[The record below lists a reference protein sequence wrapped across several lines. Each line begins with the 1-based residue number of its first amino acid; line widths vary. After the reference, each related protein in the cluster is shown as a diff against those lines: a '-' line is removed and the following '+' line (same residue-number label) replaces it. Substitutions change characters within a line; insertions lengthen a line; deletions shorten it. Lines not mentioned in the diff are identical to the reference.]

1 MKNLDNIEN
10 KIEETL
16 KAFEGINQA
25 EPKAF
30 FYTRL
35 QARMERELLEPKTV
49 LAWTFKPIYAYASLA
64 LVLSINIFTI
74 ITLNNKSSQPPK
86 DNVQV
91 YSLYDPNGL

>member
-1 MKNLDNIEN
+1 MKKSYDIQQ
-10 KIEETL
+10 KVDETL
-16 KAFEGINQA
+16 KALDGIEQA
-25 EPKAF
+25 KPNPF

-35 QARMERELLEPKTV
+35 KARMERELLQPKTV
-49 LAWTFKPIYAYASLA
+49 LGWTFKPIYAYASLA

-86 DNVQV
+86 DKVHV